1 MYTTPENSIV
11 GFEVQSMSIPAKTT
25 PRGPLVAIGGAEDKT
40 SESEILRR
48 VLLLSK
54 KEAPI
59 VGVITTASSI
69 PDDVFD
75 SYREVFSDLGAS
87 EVLDIRIRERS
98 DAASD
103 QFVEMIRNS
112 DIVFISGG
120 DQMRLTYVLG
130 GSPAMETIRA
140 GHQSGTV
147 IAGTSAGAACQ
158 SQTMVYGGPAD
169 DSLRKG
175 AVQMSAGFGL
185 VEGVI
190 IDTHFLERGRFSRL
204 MEVGATNPEYLGV
217 GLGEDAAVLFEG
229 DVMRAFGPGH
239 VIIVDS
245 SQISGSNVSDLSD
258 GEAVTV
264 HNIIMHA
271 LVDGYGFNLT
281 DRRVLGP
288 EELRAQGLEHWI
300 ANS

>member
-1 MYTTPENSIV
+1 MYTKADNQIV
-11 GFEVQSMSIPAKTT
+11 GFGVQLMNTPVKTT
-25 PRGPLVAIGGAEDKT
+25 PRGPLVAIGGAEEKT
-40 SESEILRR
+40 SEAEILRR
-48 VLLLSK
+48 VLSLSK
-54 KEAPI
+54 KEAPV
-59 VGVITTASSI
+59 VGVITTASSV
-69 PDDVFD
+69 PDDVFNA
-75 SYREVFSDLGAS
+75 YREVFSSLGAS
-87 EVLDIRIRERS
+87 DVLDIRIRERG
-98 DAASD
+98 DALLEH
-103 QFVEMIRNS
+103 FVEMIRNS
-112 DIVFISGG
+112 DIIFISGG
-120 DQMRLTYVLG
+120 DQMRLTNILG
-130 GSPAMETIRA
+130 GSVAMETIRA
-140 GHQSGTV
+140 RHQSGAV

-175 AVQMSAGFGL
+175 AVKMAAGFGL
-185 VEGVI
+185 VNGVI

-245 SQISGSNVSDLSD
+245 SHISGSNVFELSD

-264 HNIIMHA
+264 HNVIMHA

-288 EELRAQGLEHWI
+288 EELRAKGLEHWI

>member
-1 MYTTPENSIV
+1 
-11 GFEVQSMSIPAKTT
+11 MSTPAKST
-25 PRGPLVAIGGAEDKT
+25 PGGPLVAIGGAEDKT
-40 SESEILRR
+40 SEAEILRR
-48 VLLLSK
+48 VLSLSK
-54 KEAPI
+54 KEAPV
-59 VGVITTASSI
+59 VGVITTASSV
-69 PDDVFD
+69 PDDVFGE
-75 SYREVFSDLGAS
+75 YHEVFSGLGAS

-98 DAASD
+98 DAASE

-120 DQMRLTYVLG
+120 DQMRLTNILG
-130 GSPAMETIRA
+130 ASPAMETIRA

-158 SQTMVYGGPAD
+158 SQTMVYGGPAT

-175 AVQMSAGFGL
+175 AVQMAAGFGL
-185 VEGVI
+185 VDGII

-245 SQISGSNVSDLSD
+245 SQISGSNVFELSD

-264 HNIIMHA
+264 HNVIMHA
-271 LVDGYGFNLT
+271 LVDGYGFNLK

-288 EELRAQGLEHWI
+288 EELRTEGLEHWV